1 MGLSNT
7 TSKVNESPSFMIWPR
22 MVVMAG
28 HARDFPAV
36 QAGYGGDQ
44 GPQVLPS
51 LALILIVIE
60 VGPSKVTRPNI

>member
-7 TSKVNESPSFMIWPR
+7 TSKVNESPSFMIWPPL
-22 MVVMAG
+22 VVMLATRG
-28 HARDFPAV
+28 TSRQYRPD
-36 QAGYGGDQ
+36 GGDQ

-51 LALILIVIE
+51 LALILIVIK